1 MWKIDV
7 VMQRKSFS
15 ENKVFKL
22 HAAVQRQNF
31 PFLFLQQS
39 VHVLTLLCGHN
50 GRQFAN
56 SMLGMDIVTFDLV
69 G

>member
-1 MWKIDV
+1 MLLCNAKGLA
-7 VMQRKSFS
+7 KT
-15 ENKVFKL
+15 KYLKL

-69 G
+69 GL